1 MTSSPDVIVIGA
13 GVLGLC
19 SAAELGQRGHAV
31 TVIDPGGPN
40 ASSVAAGM
48 LAPALECL
56 SDASTPERAALLKR
70 ARDLWPDF
78 AEVFG
83 LPLHRDGVDWRGP
96 DIPAAIA
103 RLAAMGFTAR
113 PTPAGL
119 TSPDDW
125 RVDVSAALS
134 ILARAPGV
142 TVIRSHVSRLSAEAR
157 RWRVEAGDGGG
168 YLGTAPVHAVAM
180 QGQAEDL
187 GEIRPQVAGAL
198 QQGGALRRRVVGKT
212 LQRRREHA
220 GGDGAGVGPAGV
232 DHGDGM
238 PALAQLRG

>member
-119 TSPDDW
+119 TSPVNGVVMTYRTSTGGSSTTW
-125 RVDVSAALS
+125 MYRGLS
-134 ILARAPGV
+134 G
-142 TVIRSHVSRLSAEAR
+142 S
-157 RWRVEAGDGGG
+157 
-168 YLGTAPVHAVAM
+168 
-180 QGQAEDL
+180 
-187 GEIRPQVAGAL
+187 EIR
-198 QQGGALRRRVVGKT
+198 
-212 LQRRREHA
+212 
-220 GGDGAGVGPAGV
+220 
-232 DHGDGM
+232 
-238 PALAQLRG
+238 LAST